1 MDYNFFDFNLGLVSD
16 FGCSLVN
23 EGNLVSE
30 VNLVIKGNLMNHYCL
45 FITADP
51 IPVTVSDPVLIN
63 RIFTNVPLDSNIA
76 RLLKLTEVA
85 GGGNVVDLSNVVRE
99 GMLSNAVNGNSD
111 NNNNEVEV
119 TVKPNNYNYW
129 LIGGFVVLCLCIVV
143 VGLFLSV
150 KVKMDE
156 ADELARIEADR
167 VEADRVAKN
176 LIKERLAFQKWES
189 EFRWNIGKIKI

>member
-30 VNLVIKGNLMNHYCL
+30 SNLVIKGKASARFLMNHYCL

-63 RIFTNVPLDSNIA
+63 RIFTNVPLDSNTA

-143 VGLFLSV
+143 VGALLNV
-150 KVKMDE
+150 KFKMDE
-156 ADELARIEADR
+156 ANRIEADR
-167 VEADRVAKN
+167 VAKS
-176 LIKERLAFQKWES
+176 LIKERTVDFQEWES
-189 EFRWNIGKIKI
+189 AYRRNFF